1 MFKTGRGHYK
11 HEKLQVRKVTGRN
24 SINIE
29 DIQILDKEIVAD
41 VRDYKYNHK
50 LAFSLLGN
58 DSTHKQ
64 TLLAENDKLNR
75 EVCKRCWRSTRALN
89 QEPKSLCSLGCA
101 LESVFGM
108 TLQEIH
114 EAQLG
119 LSKGKNGT
127 NAPHVLPRDSRIA
140 TTTTKGS
147 EANKTE
153 VIEHLRI
160 VPDTIKTSRNAL
172 HTTSD
177 TFDNSRGKHKG
188 KEVVEEE
195 EDASV
200 VSLMVDNNDEVL
212 QSGCVNRS
220 LHVPRDS
227 RIATTTTKGSEAN
240 KTEVIEHLRIVP
252 DTIKTSRNA
261 LHTTSDTFDNSRG
274 KHKGKE
280 VVVEEEEEEDAS
292 AVSLM
297 VDNKDEILQ
306 SGCVN
311 RSLHVPLRTKEDL
324 RRYFETY
331 VSQLSFKDMNLK
343 PPSIQVRSTP
353 TTTPELEFPNGI
365 KRTNKGTRQR
375 EDARTPPKKMARI
388 MKAPCSVS
396 RKVSIDTDMF
406 HNLCLLAYGE
416 SLVYQTEENVENDAP
431 SS

>member
-1 MFKTGRGHYK
+1 MCKNMFKTGRGHYK

-127 NAPHVLPRDSRIA
+127 NAPHVLP
-140 TTTTKGS
+140 
-147 EANKTE
+147 
-153 VIEHLRI
+153 
-160 VPDTIKTSRNAL
+160 
-172 HTTSD
+172 
-177 TFDNSRGKHKG
+177 
-188 KEVVEEE
+188 
-195 EDASV
+195 
-200 VSLMVDNNDEVL
+200 
-212 QSGCVNRS
+212 Q
-220 LHVPRDS
+220 DS

-353 TTTPELEFPNGI
+353 TTTPKLEFPNGI

-416 SLVYQTEENVENDAP
+416 SLVYQTEENVVNDAP